1 MAKLTA
7 SNGFYGHSG
16 NKNYTNSAANHLYAG
31 KSSGTSNYRSR
42 MAFPSLRSHLGL
54 DAGARIAITAMK
66 LYLYRNDGGP
76 TKVYAGCST
85 SSAWGA
91 ATAAYGSAEISASTG
106 WHSVD
111 MMRCAEAV
119 AGYTG
124 TWYIHLTGE
133 GSSRIRFDGTG
144 SSHKPYL
151 EITWEY
157 VAATIRSDKATA
169 ELGESVTFTITP
181 EVEGETHTMT
191 YAIGDAQGVIGE
203 NFGDFVTFALN
214 PALAA
219 EIPDDDDGTLDIRM
233 TAYGPDGNV
242 LRTERYFQTV
252 KVPASM
258 AAKVGSVG
266 AELQN
271 GLGGYGLTG
280 RSSAILA
287 PVIDVNDSY
296 GATVKTVTA
305 TVTNGETVQSATWT
319 EFEETEPGLFACA
332 PVQTFVF
339 GHAGDATVSVTV
351 EDSRGFTNTAE
362 TVWTVCEYMP
372 PVITAFS
379 VQRYSAIYNADEEP
393 DGYAADDLGDHV
405 WANLAAKV
413 TNVIKPNGEL
423 PEATLNTLTW
433 RIDWV
438 NPITGATRSSFGDAV
453 NKVNLEQNMDVIT
466 EEIPNQE
473 TWNYTLTVTDTAG
486 GTAVQYTSVQ
496 PGWANFALAASKH
509 GAAFGGLPRGTVEKP
524 MLESWY
530 PFYAYEAIF
539 DRHNTEVIGA
549 RMIAQQTATNVSVP
563 NNSDNVIE
571 LFTAEEAGL
580 YIVSFSVGW
589 AADADG
595 MRGASVYRMAGTD
608 RVYLASS
615 RIAAGRICGTSSE
628 CCCAGGCVCR
638 RNDLRPD
645 VAERRQCEQCVL
657 LLSGCKNRKITEVM
671 HNGRLQSCRQ
681 NPPRVQ
687 GRVER
692 GYGIYRTGYRD
703 LNRRSC
709 GVYRREGCSG
719 GHAAD
724 RFGML
729 GRAGGCARHVRRGK
743 H

>member
-31 KSSGTSNYRSR
+31 KSASTSNYRSR
-42 MAFPSLRSHLGL
+42 MAFPSLRNHLGL
-54 DAGARIAITAMK
+54 DPGARIVITAIK
-66 LYLYRNDGGP
+66 LYLYRNEGGP

-91 ATAAYGSAEISASTG
+91 ATAAYGSANIPASTG
-106 WHSVD
+106 WHSID
-111 MMRCAEAV
+111 MKTCAEVV

-124 TWYIHLTGE
+124 SWYMHLTGE

-157 VAATIRSDKATA
+157 VAATIKSDKETV
-169 ELGESVTFTITP
+169 ELGKSVTFTITP
-181 EVEGETHTMT
+181 EVDGETHTMT
-191 YAIGDAQGVIGE
+191 YAIGSAEGVIGE
-203 NFGDFVTFALN
+203 NFGDSITFALN

-219 EIPDDDDGTLDIRM
+219 EIPDDDTGTLDIRM

-252 KVPASM
+252 KVPATM
-258 AAKVGSVG
+258 AAKVESVG
-266 AELQN
+266 AELLN

-287 PVIDVNDSY
+287 PVIDVNGSY

-305 TVTNGETVQSATWT
+305 TVTNGETVQTATWT

-339 GHAGDATVSVTV
+339 GNAGDATISVTV
-351 EDSRGFTNTAE
+351 EDSRGFTSAAE

-405 WANLAAKV
+405 WVNLAAEAS
-413 TNVIKPNGEL
+413 NVAPAD
-423 PEATLNTLTW
+423 ATLNSLAW

-438 NPITGATRSSFGDAV
+438 NPITGETRTAFGDGFL
-453 NKVNLEQNMDVIT
+453 KVNLEQDRDVIP
-466 EEIPNQE
+466 EVIPNQE

-509 GAAFGGLPRGTVEKP
+509 GAAFGGLPRGTVENP

-530 PFYAYEAIF
+530 PFYAYAAIY

-549 RMIAQQTATNVSVP
+549 RMIADQTQTNVSVP
-563 NNSDNVIE
+563 ASTDKIIE

-595 MRGASVYRMAGTD
+595 MRGTSIYRTVEGN
-608 RVYLASS
+608 RVFLASS
-615 RIAAGRICGTSSE
+615 RIAAGLAAAVHQNAFALVNAQ
-628 CCCAGGCVCR
+628 AGETIYGLMWQ
-638 RNDLRPD
+638 NGGNANNAYYYYQ
-645 VAERRQCEQCVL
+645 VA
-657 LLSGCKNRKITEVM
+657 KI
-671 HNGRLQSCRQ
+671 
-681 NPPRVQ
+681 
-687 GRVER
+687 
-692 GYGIYRTGYRD
+692 
-703 LNRRSC
+703 
-709 GVYRREGCSG
+709 
-719 GHAAD
+719 
-724 RFGML
+724 
-729 GRAGGCARHVRRGK
+729 GK
-743 H
+743 

>member
-31 KSSGTSNYRSR
+31 KSASTSNYRSR

-54 DAGARIAITAMK
+54 DAGARIVITAMK

-91 ATAAYGSAEISASTG
+91 ATAGYGSAQIPASTG
-106 WHSVD
+106 WHSINLSAS
-111 MMRCAEAV
+111 AEAV

-124 TWYIHLTGE
+124 SWYIHLTGE

-157 VAATIRSDKATA
+157 VAATIKSDKETVQ
-169 ELGESVTFTITP
+169 LGESVTFTITP

-203 NFGDFVTFALN
+203 NFGDSITFALN

-219 EIPDDDDGTLDIRM
+219 EIPDDDTGTLDIRM
-233 TAYGPDGNV
+233 TAYDPSGSV

-252 KVPASM
+252 KVPATM

-266 AELQN
+266 AELLN
-271 GLGGYGLTG
+271 GLGSYGLTG
-280 RSSAILA
+280 RSRAILA

-296 GATVKTVTA
+296 GAAVKTVTA
-305 TVTNGETVQSATWT
+305 TVTNGETVQMATWT

-339 GHAGDATVSVTV
+339 GNAGDATISVTV
-351 EDSRGFTNTAE
+351 EDSRGFANTAE
-362 TVWTVCEYMP
+362 TVRTVCEYMP

-379 VQRYSAIYNADEEP
+379 VQRYSAIYNANEEP

-405 WANLAAKV
+405 WVNLAAEV
-413 TNVIKPNGEL
+413 SNIAPAD
-423 PEATLNTLTW
+423 ATLNSLAW

-438 NPITGATRSSFGDAV
+438 NPITGETRGVLGDGFL
-453 NKVNLEQNMDVIT
+453 KVNLEQDRTVIP

-509 GAAFGGLPRGTVEKP
+509 GAAFGGLPRGTVENP

-530 PFYAYEAIF
+530 PFYAYGGIHGVNRYEAGEVETGGVWIDGKKIYRSVLGSEVSGNAAENVLLGTIPDVDTIVRMDGMF
-539 DRHNTEVIGA
+539 ERTGDSGKYIHPMPYYNSAERYFLPFCNPVTDEVFVQATVSGTAHVIADYTKYEPGELRIVVQPTDIQASGGDTVTFEVIARNAAAYQWQVGGTDGTNWTDLTWTGA
-549 RMIAQQTATNVSVP
+549 KTASMTHTMNATN
-563 NNSDNVIE
+563 IK
-571 LFTAEEAGL
+571 
-580 YIVSFSVGW
+580 Y
-589 AADADG
+589 
-595 MRGASVYRMAGTD
+595 VYRCKLTG
-608 RVYLASS
+608 
-615 RIAAGRICGTSSE
+615 
-628 CCCAGGCVCR
+628 AGGT
-638 RNDLRPD
+638 
-645 VAERRQCEQCVL
+645 VL
-657 LLSGCKNRKITEVM
+657 YTNTM
-671 HNGRLQSCRQ
+671 
-681 NPPRVQ
+681 
-687 GRVER
+687 
-692 GYGIYRTGYRD
+692 
-703 LNRRSC
+703 
-709 GVYRREGCSG
+709 
-719 GHAAD
+719 
-724 RFGML
+724 RFI
-729 GRAGGCARHVRRGK
+729 
-743 H
+743 